1 VCNFV
6 EVCVYMLFQYVSCV
20 CVCLCRLFTAGYD
33 FFAPPEAVVYH
44 LWSRAHRRTQAV
56 DALQLLSASSP
67 IATTPTTISPSSS
80 SVHSN
85 QQAAVVD
92 QHKRQSQ
99 HRVRSMLTPA
109 AASLA
114 KPRDD
119 YGLGCVRT
127 LEEFAAR
134 ARIDLVSEFVYT
146 KAGTKVNA
154 TRSPTMGQTTCVA
167 NTYFG
172 DGLVINN
179 GLYTVKMASSV
190 IEDMFR
196 ASSSGAS
203 GYPQTP
209 LKLGSTLGTPQS
221 ATRRRSDS
229 NVASML
235 ASLKVPN
242 SPKPV
247 DQQNQQHEAANPT
260 ETAVDADD
268 GSTFRPSSGRDDG
281 ICAPATVVPTS
292 SQSVPARLAPAT
304 ASTSAVDIQGQNQR
318 PLPSL
323 DANKKLE
330 ALELVRQFMNR

>member
-1 VCNFV
+1 
-6 EVCVYMLFQYVSCV
+6 VCVYVIPLCVV
-20 CVCLCRLFTAGYD
+20 CVCRLFTAGYD

-67 IATTPTTISPSSS
+67 IATTPTTIPPSSS

-85 QQAAVVD
+85 QQATVVD
-92 QHKRQSQ
+92 QHRRQSQ
-99 HRVRSMLTPA
+99 YRVRSMLTPA

-114 KPRDD
+114 MPRDD

-146 KAGTKVNA
+146 KTGTKVNA
-154 TRSPTMGQTTCVA
+154 TRSPSMGQTTCVA

-179 GLYTVKMASSV
+179 GLYTVKMASNV

-196 ASSSGAS
+196 ASSSGA
-203 GYPQTP
+203 GAYPQTP
-209 LKLGSTLGTPQS
+209 LKLGSALGTPQS
-221 ATRRRSDS
+221 ATRRSDS

-247 DQQNQQHEAANPT
+247 DQQNQQQEVANPT
-260 ETAVDADD
+260 EAAEDADD

-281 ICAPATVVPTS
+281 ICAPVTS
-292 SQSVPARLAPAT
+292 SQSVRLAPAT

>member
-1 VCNFV
+1 VCIYV
-6 EVCVYMLFQYVSCV
+6 IPVCVVCV
-20 CVCLCRLFTAGYD
+20 CVSVQTVHCGLRLLCSTRSGGVS
-33 FFAPPEAVVYH
+33 PVEP
-44 LWSRAHRRTQAV
+44 RTQTHSSSGRTATAV
-56 DALQLLSASSP
+56 CLFSDCHHAHNNIAIVFFCPQQSASRRRGP
-67 IATTPTTISPSSS
+67 AQT
-80 SVHSN
+80 
-85 QQAAVVD
+85 
-92 QHKRQSQ
+92 QSQ